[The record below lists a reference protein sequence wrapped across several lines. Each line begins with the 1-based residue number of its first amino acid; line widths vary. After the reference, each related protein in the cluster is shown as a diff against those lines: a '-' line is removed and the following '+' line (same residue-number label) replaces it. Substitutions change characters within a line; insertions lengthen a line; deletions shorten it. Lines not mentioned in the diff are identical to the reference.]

1 MGANIAG
8 IYGAQI
14 FRSDDSPR
22 YRRGFNVNIGVL
34 VAGLSLAVVRFLDD
48 RFRRKKIK
56 DQVEI
61 AKSGEEDEHNH
72 GNSVVE
78 TTKGDVQQQSLAS
91 EEKKAF

>member
-34 VAGLSLAVVRFLDD
+34 VAGLSLAVIRFLDD
-48 RFRRKKIK
+48 RFRRKKV
-56 DQVEI
+56 QSQAEI
-61 AKSGEEDEHNH
+61 AEESEENENDN
-72 GNSVVE
+72 GVV
-78 TTKGDVQQQSLAS
+78 GAVFVPGGQQQSLAS
-91 EEKKAF
+91 EEKKTF